1 MSASA
6 SASASVSAPA
16 PTAPTTIAADTSTTA
31 EKKPRAQAYA
41 VSKDGKPYRSFRL
54 VDVADERWKSD
65 GAIPHAATN
74 KSKKEGVHTSHLG
87 PLRAGQK
94 IFDAWCRHNTIQVV
108 APTRFTIQE
117 TTRGKSAKAF
127 VYEGFR
133 EKLDTPREIVVTNK
147 ANNTKHT
154 IKYAFRSKIRA
165 FREGDAKAVAGA
177 KAEAKVA
184 KVVKEEAKEA
194 KEVVTEQPVTKPKA
208 AAKKAPA
215 KKAPAKKAPA
225 KKTEAP
231 KVSVTPKATVAPT
244 KKPAAKKYA
253 APKKKPV
260 AKKATPKKK
269 TIVSLN

>member
-177 KAEAKVA
+177 KAEAK
-184 KVVKEEAKEA
+184 EA

-208 AAKKAPA
+208 AAKKAPAKKAPA